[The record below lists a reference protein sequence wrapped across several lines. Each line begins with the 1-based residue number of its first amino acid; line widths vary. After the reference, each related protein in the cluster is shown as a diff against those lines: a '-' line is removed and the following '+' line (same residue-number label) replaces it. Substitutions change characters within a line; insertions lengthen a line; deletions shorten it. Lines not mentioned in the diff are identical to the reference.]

1 MKVLLV
7 EDTPDLVSIILR
19 GLSEEG
25 MEVSVAG
32 DGNTAL
38 DMAFKYN
45 FDIII
50 LDIMLPGTN
59 GIQVCKEIRKKD
71 ENVAIIML
79 TALGSTENIVIGLE
93 SGADDYLVKPFKL
106 IELSARIRTLV
117 RRSRSTATPQEK
129 ISIADLEINLS
140 SKTVSR
146 AGKPISLT
154 ATEYRLL
161 EYLMNNQ
168 SKVLS
173 RIQILENVWDINF
186 NMGTNVVDVYINYV
200 RKKIETP
207 GASKLIHTVFGMGY
221 ILKEELINED
231 TI

>member
-38 DMAFKYN
+38 DMAFKYD
-45 FDIII
+45 FDVIV
-50 LDIMLPGTN
+50 LDIMLPGIN
-59 GIQVCKEIRKKD
+59 GIQVCKEIRKKN
-71 ENVAIIML
+71 ESISIIML
-79 TALGSTENIVIGLE
+79 TALGSTENIVTGLE
-93 SGADDYLVKPFKL
+93 SGADDYMVKPFKL
-106 IELSARIRTLV
+106 IELTARIRTLV
-117 RRSRSTATPQEK
+117 RRSRTTAIPQEK
-129 ISIADLEINLS
+129 LFLADLEVNMS

-146 AGKPISLT
+146 GGRSIPLT

-161 EYLMNNQ
+161 EYLMKNQ
-168 SKVLS
+168 NRVLS

-207 GASKLIHTVFGMGY
+207 DAAKLVHTVFGMGY

-231 TI
+231 SN

>member
-19 GLSEEG
+19 GLTEEG

-38 DMAFKYN
+38 DMAFKYD
-45 FDIII
+45 FEVII
-50 LDIMLPGTN
+50 LDIMLPGIN
-59 GIQVCKEIRKKD
+59 GIQVCKEIRKKN
-71 ENVAIIML
+71 ENIAIIML
-79 TALGSTENIVIGLE
+79 TALGSTENIVTGLE
-93 SGADDYLVKPFKL
+93 SGADDYLLKPFKL
-106 IELSARIRTLV
+106 MELSARIRTLV
-117 RRSRSTATPQEK
+117 RRSRTTAVPQEK
-129 ISIADLEINLS
+129 VSIADLEVNMS

-146 AGKPISLT
+146 SGRSISLT

-161 EYLMNNQ
+161 EYLMKNQ
-168 SKVLS
+168 NRVLS
-173 RIQILENVWDINF
+173 RIQILENVWDIDF

-207 GASKLIHTVFGMGY
+207 DAGKLIHTVFGMGY
-221 ILKEELINED
+221 ILKEDLINED
-231 TI
+231 SN